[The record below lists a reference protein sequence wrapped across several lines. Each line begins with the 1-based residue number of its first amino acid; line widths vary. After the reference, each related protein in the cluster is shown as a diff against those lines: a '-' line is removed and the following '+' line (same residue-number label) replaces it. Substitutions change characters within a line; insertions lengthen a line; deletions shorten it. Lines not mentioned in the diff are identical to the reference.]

1 MEPQT
6 FTKKVAPYTTDPRT
20 LLGGHKVTL
29 TLDKDRPVELIP
41 KYSEHD
47 EESDNLENENENE
60 NDNEK
65 SDKIG
70 KSVKFKESVKF

>member
-1 MEPQT
+1 MNIFRDMEPQT

-20 LLGGHKVTL
+20 LLGGYKVTL

-41 KYSEHD
+41 KYSEYGD
-47 EESDNLENENENE
+47 ESDNE

-70 KSVKFKESVKF
+70 KSVKFEESVKL